1 MTRRSQQGPKAVRQA
16 QKKVEESLG
25 SDQGQYQ
32 RPSREHCTFKQWE
45 MPVDDGYSVRVQTH
59 IWRHEG
65 RLVDF
70 CINLQVFG
78 ADGWITVEH
87 IDCCHGYC
95 HHHPLNGSKSR
106 SIHRLDDVADVQRA
120 FKQVE
125 TIIEQRIRIIQTGI
139 ER

>member
-1 MTRRSQQGPKAVRQA
+1 MT
-16 QKKVEESLG
+16 
-25 SDQGQYQ
+25 
-32 RPSREHCTFKQWE
+32 KQWE

-59 IWRHEG
+59 IWRYEG

-70 CINLQVFG
+70 FLDLQVLG
-78 ADGWITVEH
+78 PDGWITVEH

-95 HHHPLNGSKSR
+95 HHHPLNGSDSR
-106 SIHRLDDVADVQRA
+106 PIHRLDDVADVQRA

-125 TIIEQRIRIIQTGI
+125 TVIEERIRIIQRGI